1 MRTTSVR
8 IAPLATLACA
18 LTWLLATAAPAAA
31 GTYTVNA
38 CVAERFGFS
47 TQAFVDFP
55 ALGIPTGGMYM
66 RRACAPTDA
75 APFGLVAG
83 NVVRSGRVKAGHQ
96 AGFVLDAPPGTS
108 FLELQWS
115 GKARR
120 RDCRYAI
127 QMYAVGPDG
136 SLVKKIRNWRANRNC
151 GKTDRG
157 YTQVSQVG
165 GIRRPV
171 PFAMPGAT
179 RIVQRTVC
187 VGGSRK
193 RFCSARSINRIQTFW
208 AEATIADNSP
218 PTVAVVQDNPFTQGA
233 WVNGNQS
240 VTYTVSDNVGVK
252 TGSRPGW
259 WTRIPPRSA
268 NATTPAPFPCTND
281 PGAIEVRT
289 TEHCRGNSA
298 ACGAGGGRR
307 GQRGRVAACDRA
319 GGPDRAGGSC
329 GLRRGRRGMEVAEFL
344 RRCVAEPGR
353 GRPGTDRGSPLAPVP
368 LGRRRLH

>member
-1 MRTTSVR
+1 MRPISVR
-8 IAPLATLACA
+8 IAPLAAVACT
-18 LTWLLATAAPAAA
+18 LTWLLATTAPAAA

-38 CVAERFGFS
+38 CAAERFGFS

-55 ALGIPTGGMYM
+55 ALGIPTSGMYM
-66 RRACAPTDA
+66 RRACAPTDV

-108 FLELQWS
+108 FLELKWS

-127 QMYAVGPDG
+127 QMYAVGSDG

-157 YTQVSQVG
+157 YTQVAQVG
-165 GIRRPV
+165 GVRKPV
-171 PFAMPGAT
+171 PFPVAGAT
-179 RIVQRTVC
+179 RIVQRSVC

-208 AEATIADNSP
+208 AEATVADASL
-218 PTVAVVQDNPFTQGA
+218 PTATIIQDNPFTQGA

-240 VTYTVSDNVGVK
+240 VAYTASDNVGVK
-252 TGSRPGW
+252 AARVVGS
-259 WTRIPPRSA
+259 
-268 NATTPAPFPCTND
+268 
-281 PGAIEVRT
+281 
-289 TEHCRGNSA
+289 
-298 ACGAGGGRR
+298 GGER
-307 GQRGRVAACDRA
+307 
-319 GGPDRAGGSC
+319 
-329 GLRRGRRGMEVAEFL
+329 
-344 RRCVAEPGR
+344 
-353 GRPGTDRGSPLAPVP
+353 
-368 LGRRRLH
+368 

>member
-8 IAPLATLACA
+8 IAALATLACA

-208 AEATIADNSP
+208 AEATVADNSP

-252 TGSRPGW
+252 TASPW
-259 WTRIPPRSA
+259 LVAANSATIA
-268 NATTPAPFPCTND
+268 NATTPAPFRAPTTRAVSRSGR
-281 PGAIEVRT
+281 PTLPRELSRSWYGRWMLRT
-289 TEHCRGNSA
+289 T
-298 ACGAGGGRR
+298 
-307 GQRGRVAACDRA
+307 
-319 GGPDRAGGSC
+319 
-329 GLRRGRRGMEVAEFL
+329 
-344 RRCVAEPGR
+344 
-353 GRPGTDRGSPLAPVP
+353 RPSRSL
-368 LGRRRLH
+368 

>member
-1 MRTTSVR
+1 MR
-8 IAPLATLACA
+8 
-18 LTWLLATAAPAAA
+18 
-31 GTYTVNA
+31 
-38 CVAERFGFS
+38 
-47 TQAFVDFP
+47 
-55 ALGIPTGGMYM
+55 
-66 RRACAPTDA
+66 PTDA

-108 FLELQWS
+108 FLELKWS

-208 AEATIADNSP
+208 AEATVADNSP

-252 TGSRPGW
+252 AGERWG
-259 WTRIPPRSA
+259 RSDTIGR
-268 NATTPAPFPCTND
+268 ATTPAPFRAQRPGRDRGQND
-281 PGAIEVRT
+281 RD
-289 TEHCRGNSA
+289 CRGNSA
-298 ACGAGGGRR
+298 ARGAGGGRC
-307 GQRGRVAACDRA
+307 GQRGRVAAGDRA

-329 GLRRGRRGMEVAEFL
+329 GVRGGRRGMEVAEFL

-353 GRPGTDRGSPLAPVP
+353 GRPGTDRGGPLAPVP
-368 LGRRRLH
+368 LGRRRLHERQPVGRRDRPAC